1 MGDSDLRQAWRALA
15 RAPGVTAV
23 IVLSLAVGIGVNA
36 AVFSWIQALVLRPLP
51 GVANAASVY
60 MVEPRT
66 EGNLRPGASW
76 LEYLDLAPRLGA
88 LRDLAAFRMVPFN
101 VGERTR
107 NERTY
112 GLLVSGNYFTALGLA
127 AERGRLLRPEDAA
140 RPGAEPVAV
149 VSHAFWQ
156 TRLGGAADVVGTT
169 LRVNDRDLR
178 VIGVTGER
186 FQGTVLG
193 LQFDLWVPATMAP
206 ELFPGSRELEDRG
219 ARGYFLLGRLPP
231 ATTTAQAAGEA
242 AAAMQAL
249 AVAYPAS
256 NTGITAEVL
265 PYWRASRG
273 PQEMVLQALAILQGV
288 LLLLLVAVCA
298 NAANLLL
305 ARASTRQREVGV
317 RLAIGARPSRIVRLL
332 LTEHLLMALLA
343 AVLGIVIAYW
353 GSQALRAGQ
362 MLSTAFPVR
371 FQSGVD
377 GWTLAFAVG
386 LAVVCALAF
395 GTVAGAAPG
404 PRRAGARPAGR
415 RRWSSG
421 ARHRPQRADG
431 GAGGRRADGAAGR
444 RVVPAQH
451 AGHPRHRPGLPSRG
465 PAAGGLRPERSQ
477 RRRRGWPRVRQ
488 PVARA
493 AARPARSRGGGRRL
507 VGAPGHPRAADAGLH
522 ARRPRPRPTGPPT
535 APAPNVVTPGYFQAM
550 GIPLVAGRDFAAMR
564 DQAAPRQVLVNEAF
578 VQTFVADGEAI
589 GRRLWNNDREYV
601 IAGIVRTSVND
612 SFNEGPTPCL
622 YFSYR
627 DRPSIAG
634 EMHLATRSGAEAA
647 LADDVRRLVRELDPS
662 LPVYNVRTMVDHL
675 DTSLFLRKVPARMF
689 AVLGPLLLVLAA
701 IGIYA
706 VVAYAVSHR
715 TIEIGVRLALG
726 ATRAGVIRQVVS
738 DTLRVITAGAVAGW
752 LAVYVVYIHLAPGA
766 PVSLAVFAGVPV
778 LLLAVGAAASWWPA
792 RRAARIDPAIAL
804 KHL

>member
-36 AVFSWIQALVLRPLP
+36 AVFSWIQALVFRPLP

-88 LRDLAAFRMVPFN
+88 LRELAAFRMVPFN

-127 AERGRLLRPEDAA
+127 AERGRLIRPEDAA

-193 LQFDLWVPATMAP
+193 LQFDVWVPATMAP

-219 ARGYFLLGRLPP
+219 ARGYFMLGRLSAA
-231 ATTTAQAAGEA
+231 ATAAQASGEA

-249 AVAYPAS
+249 AVDYPAS

-273 PQEMVLQALAILQGV
+273 PQEMVLQALTILQGV
-288 LLLLLVAVCA
+288 MLLLLVAVCA

-317 RLAIGARPSRIVRLL
+317 RLAIGARPGRIVRLL

-377 GWTLAFAVG
+377 GWTLAFAIG

-395 GTVAGAAPG
+395 GTVPALHLARVAPARALQTGGGGAP
-404 PRRAGARPAGR
+404 PRGIVRNAL
-415 RRWSSG
+415 
-421 ARHRPQRADG
+421 DG
-431 GAGGRRADGAAGR
+431 GAGGRGADGAARR

-451 AGHPRHRPGLPSRG
+451 AGHPRHRSRIPPRG
-465 PAAGGLRPERSQ
+465 PAAGGLRPQRTQ
-477 RRRRGWPRVRQ
+477 RRRRDRARVRQ

-493 AARPARSRGGGRRL
+493 AARPARSGGGGRRPSVPL
-507 VGAPGHPRAADAGLH
+507 DIHGLPMRAFTLEGRARTDGAPDRT
-522 ARRPRPRPTGPPT
+522 RS
-535 APAPNVVTPGYFQAM
+535 NVVTPGYFQAM
-550 GIPLVAGRDFAAMR
+550 GIPIVAGRDFAAMR

-578 VQTFVADGEAI
+578 VQTFVPDGEAI
-589 GRRLWNNDREYV
+589 GRRLWNNEREYV

-726 ATRAGVIRQVVS
+726 ATSAGVVRQVVS
-738 DTLRVITAGAVAGW
+738 ETLRVIAAGAVAGW
-752 LAVYVVYIHLAPGA
+752 LAVYGVYIHLAPGA

-792 RRAARIDPAIAL
+792 RRAAGIDPAIAL

>member
-36 AVFSWIQALVLRPLP
+36 AVFSWIQALVFRPLP

-88 LRDLAAFRMVPFN
+88 LRELAAFRMVPFN

-127 AERGRLLRPEDAA
+127 AERGRLIRPEDAA

-156 TRLGGAADVVGTT
+156 TRLGGADDVVGTT

-193 LQFDLWVPATMAP
+193 LQFDVWVPATMAP

-219 ARGYFLLGRLPP
+219 ARGYFMLGRLPAA
-231 ATTTAQAAGEA
+231 ATAAQAGGEA

-273 PQEMVLQALAILQGV
+273 PQEMVLQALTILQGV
-288 LLLLLVAVCA
+288 MLLLLVAVCA

-317 RLAIGARPSRIVRLL
+317 RLAIGARPGRIVRLL

-395 GTVAGAAPG
+395 GTVPGAAPG
-404 PRRAGARPAGR
+404 PGRAGARPATG
-415 RRWSSG
+415 G
-421 ARHRPQRADG
+421 G
-431 GAGGRRADGAAGR
+431 GAPARGVVRNALMAVQVAVALMVLLVAGLFLRSMQDTRDIDPGFRREGLLLVAYDLSGRNADGAAGR
-444 RVVPAQH
+444 EFASRLLERL
-451 AGHPRHRPGLPSRG
+451 GGLPG
-465 PAAGGLRPERSQ
+465 VE
-477 RRRRGWPRVRQ
+477 
-488 PVARA
+488 A
-493 AARPARSRGGGRRL
+493 AAVASSVPLDIHGLPMRAFTLEGRARTD
-507 VGAPGHPRAADAGLH
+507 GAPDRT
-522 ARRPRPRPTGPPT
+522 RS
-535 APAPNVVTPGYFQAM
+535 NVVTPGYFQAM
-550 GIPLVAGRDFAAMR
+550 GIPIVAGRDFAAMR

-578 VQTFVADGEAI
+578 VQTFVPAARRSAAGSGTTSANTSSPGSSAPRSTTPSTRARRRASTSRTAI
-589 GRRLWNNDREYV
+589 GRRSPARCTWLPGPGPRRHWPTTCGGWCASWIRRCRSTTCGRWS
-601 IAGIVRTSVND
+601 ITS
-612 SFNEGPTPCL
+612 TPAC
-622 YFSYR
+622 SCAR
-627 DRPSIAG
+627 CRHGCSRCSARCCWCWPRSVS
-634 EMHLATRSGAEAA
+634 TRSSPTRSRTA
-647 LADDVRRLVRELDPS
+647 PS
-662 LPVYNVRTMVDHL
+662 R
-675 DTSLFLRKVPARMF
+675 SACGWRWARPA
-689 AVLGPLLLVLAA
+689 
-701 IGIYA
+701 
-706 VVAYAVSHR
+706 
-715 TIEIGVRLALG
+715 
-726 ATRAGVIRQVVS
+726 
-738 DTLRVITAGAVAGW
+738 
-752 LAVYVVYIHLAPGA
+752 
-766 PVSLAVFAGVPV
+766 
-778 LLLAVGAAASWWPA
+778 PA
-792 RRAARIDPAIAL
+792 WSARSSARPCG
-804 KHL
+804 

>member
-36 AVFSWIQALVLRPLP
+36 AVFSWIQALVFRPLP

-88 LRDLAAFRMVPFN
+88 LRELAAFRMVPFN

-127 AERGRLLRPEDAA
+127 AERGRLIRPEDAA

-193 LQFDLWVPATMAP
+193 LQFDVWVPATMAP

-219 ARGYFLLGRLPP
+219 ARGYFMLGRLPAA
-231 ATTTAQAAGEA
+231 ATAAQAGGEA

-273 PQEMVLQALAILQGV
+273 PQEMVLQALTILQGV
-288 LLLLLVAVCA
+288 MLLLLVAVCA

-317 RLAIGARPSRIVRLL
+317 RLAIGARPGRIVRLL

-395 GTVAGAAPG
+395 GTVPALHLARVAPA
-404 PRRAGARPAGR
+404 RALQTGG
-415 RRWSSG
+415 
-421 ARHRPQRADG
+421 G
-431 GAGGRRADGAAGR
+431 GAPARGVVRNALMAAQVAVALMVLLVAGLFLRSMQDTRDIDPGFRREGLLLVAYDLSGRNADGAAGR
-444 RVVPAQH
+444 EFASRLLE
-451 AGHPRHRPGLPSRG
+451 RLRGLPG
-465 PAAGGLRPERSQ
+465 VE
-477 RRRRGWPRVRQ
+477 
-488 PVARA
+488 A
-493 AARPARSRGGGRRL
+493 AAVASSVPLDIHGLPMRAFTLEGRARTD
-507 VGAPGHPRAADAGLH
+507 GAPDRT
-522 ARRPRPRPTGPPT
+522 RS
-535 APAPNVVTPGYFQAM
+535 NVVTPGYFQAM
-550 GIPLVAGRDFAAMR
+550 GIPIVAGRDFAAMR

-578 VQTFVADGEAI
+578 VQTFVPDGEAI

-726 ATRAGVIRQVVS
+726 ATSAGVVRQVVS
-738 DTLRVITAGAVAGW
+738 ETLRVIAAGAVAGW

-792 RRAARIDPAIAL
+792 RRAAGIDPAIAL